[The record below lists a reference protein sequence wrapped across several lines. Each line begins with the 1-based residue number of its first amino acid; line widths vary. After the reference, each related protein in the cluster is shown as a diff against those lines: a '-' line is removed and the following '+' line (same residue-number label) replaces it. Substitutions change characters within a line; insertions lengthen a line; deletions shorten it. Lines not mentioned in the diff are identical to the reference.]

1 MDAPTVGVAGG
12 PAALDFPELALDGP
26 GPLADAVRSGL
37 PADRFDA
44 LLGALAVPTAELA
57 AALHLS
63 PSTLSRRRRQGRFD
77 VVESDRLVRLA
88 AIVAHA
94 VRVMEGV
101 EGARD
106 WMTSPARALGGET
119 PLAYASVE
127 PGAREVDR
135 LLTRIEHGVFS

>member
-1 MDAPTVGVAGG
+1 MAINSPRLWTPPLSADAPPVGVADG
-12 PAALDFPELALDGP
+12 PAALGFPELALDGP
-26 GPLADAVRSGL
+26 GPLADAVRDGL

-57 AALHLS
+57 
-63 PSTLSRRRRQGRFD
+63 
-77 VVESDRLVRLA
+77 
-88 AIVAHA
+88 VAHA
-94 VRVMEGV
+94 VDVMEGV

>member
-1 MDAPTVGVAGG
+1 MDAPAVDVADG

-26 GPLADAVRSGL
+26 GPLADAVRDGL

-44 LLGALAVPTAELA
+44 LLGALGVPTAELA

-88 AIVAHA
+88 ALVAHA
-94 VRVMEGV
+94 VRVMETV
-101 EGARD
+101 EDARA